1 MSRKQVIF
9 WLNGAAIFIIVL
21 LLLVGKYDP
30 PWPKVLE
37 ALLFI
42 LCLTLLISYAPM
54 RSLLAALSRPQRVAI
69 TGITVVMVL
78 AQLRDRHDES
88 WPFIP
93 WNMYRGRFDA
103 PRYLE
108 VVGITQDGRELEI
121 PVGKVYQSQA
131 RTLLWRL
138 QLLST
143 LMDNNDCEVK
153 KLHRSEQF
161 RTLLLNTVDRF
172 QNQHPE
178 IQMQSVCVNRCT
190 LPRPGPG
197 RKLAISRKKY
207 LEYSLQ

>member
-1 MSRKQVIF
+1 MIF

-178 IQMQSVCVNRCT
+178 IQMQSVFVNRCT